1 MGDSD
6 FLVDSC
12 IMGPQMVPGASGRTV
27 NFITF
32 VYSTDPCAV
41 HWVGGLSKGP
51 HQEISA
57 VIQVT

>member
-12 IMGPQMVPGASGRTV
+12 ILGTSNGAWRIGRTV